1 MIKDKHNKMRSRRS
15 SKTSDVK
22 ESVMHVLNKYRGNKR
37 HMSIDEISLLIS
49 YVSGGQ
55 SVSKRNVQKAIE
67 NLVDNGTVEPRELPE
82 EEGLVG
88 YKLL

>member
-1 MIKDKHNKMRSRRS
+1 MRSRRS
-15 SKTSDVK
+15 SRTSDVK
-22 ESVMHVLNKYRGNKR
+22 ESVLHVMNKYRGNKR
-37 HMSIDEISLLIS
+37 HMPIDEIALLIS
-49 YVSGGQ
+49 YASGGQ

-67 NLVDNGTVEPRELPE
+67 NLVSEGVVEPKDLAE